1 MIRVAIAMLTGDLAK
16 YAGVLFGIAVTTFL
30 TTLVGSMFAGMLSRT
45 YALIDDNPSA
55 DVWVMDPACQTVT
68 QPINIPE
75 TAIDRVR
82 SVAGVAE
89 AERLAVGS
97 VSTRL
102 PHGRFISVDVIG
114 ADDATLRGVPE
125 SVPRAVAELLRSP
138 DAVLADPAV
147 TRAQLVVPMDDADS
161 WAGGGPRLEVLTRTM
176 PDADEVMANNH
187 SVRVRGVVAGAP
199 RFNPQPVFY
208 MTYSNASRILP
219 PTRHRLTFVLVRA
232 DRGQDPVLLAR
243 DIERST
249 GLRARTAGEFRRDT
263 VLWFFA
269 NAEFISHVGIMVTF
283 AAVVGLAITGLML
296 YMFTRENAR
305 YYATLR
311 AIGATPVRLMSMVVS
326 QSLFAGAVGFGLGI
340 GVCAIIG
347 TLLAQGGFPF
357 RILPITPIA
366 VGTLSLTV
374 TTIAAMLSA
383 WAVLRIEPAMVFK
396 S

>member
-89 AERLAVGS
+89 ATRLAVGS

-125 SVPRAVAELLRSP
+125 SVPREVAELLRSP
-138 DAVLADPAV
+138 DAVLADPAG

-161 WAGGGPRLEVLTRTM
+161 WARGAPRLEVLTRTM
-176 PDADEVMANNH
+176 RDADEVMANNH

-232 DRGQDPVLLAR
+232 DQGQDLVLLAR

-263 VLWFFA
+263 VLWFLA

-340 GVCAIIG
+340 GV
-347 TLLAQGGFPF
+347 
-357 RILPITPIA
+357 
-366 VGTLSLTV
+366 
-374 TTIAAMLSA
+374 
-383 WAVLRIEPAMVFK
+383 
-396 S
+396 